1 MTAKPFRLPEPDI
14 SPLTRALRL
23 HAGIA
28 TLRLHAT
35 TGDRVQL
42 QQAARELEILALHVV
57 AEERR
62 RENAAAKR
70 ASAA

>member
-23 HAGIA
+23 HAGVA

-35 TGDRVQL
+35 TGDRAQL
-42 QQAARELEILALHVV
+42 QQAARELEVLTLGILRD
-57 AEERR
+57 ERR
-62 RENAAAKR
+62 RVVEAA
-70 ASAA
+70 

>member
-23 HAGIA
+23 HA
-28 TLRLHAT
+28 T

-42 QQAARELEILALHVV
+42 QQAARELEMLALHVV